1 MELKHIDRPFEI
13 KKLDESGVFE
23 GYVSVFNNVD
33 KGGDIVLPGAFKDTI
48 SEWAAKGEFPPVLW
62 QHRTGEPLGPTL
74 EMREDNVG
82 LWIKGQLLIE
92 HVPRAKEAWALL
104 KAKAIKGMSI
114 GYVPRDESVD
124 RAAGTRG
131 LKKVDLWEN
140 SIVTFPMNPMAGVST
155 VKGLMDGLESLA
167 DVERLL
173 RDAGGFSKAEAVA
186 LVARIKSFDGR
197 SESDPME
204 ALMPSLS
211 ALQKSL
217 HGRSDS
223 DELGDVLSGLKG
235 LAASLN

>member
-1 MELKHIDRPFEI
+1 MELKHIDRPFEV

-48 SEWAAKGEFPPVLW
+48 ADWAAKGEFPPVLW

-140 SIVTFPMNPMAGVST
+140 SIVTFPMNPMAGVSS
-155 VKGLMDGLESLA
+155 VKAAIDALESLA
-167 DVERLL
+167 AVEGHLQDV
-173 RDAGGFSKAEAVA
+173 GGFSKAQAAA
-186 LVARIKSFDGR
+186 LVHRIKSLTGRSESGLPEEVIASLHSLQKSLQGR
-197 SESDPME
+197 SESD
-204 ALMPSLS
+204 
-211 ALQKSL
+211 
-217 HGRSDS
+217 
-223 DELGDVLSGLKG
+223 ELGDLLPGLKG
-235 LAASLN
+235 LMASLN